1 MCLTINFQIT
11 VPKRKRGLIK
21 GSSCQ
26 QIWLEIL
33 FWIAESLMN
42 LQNSQDRYFEAG
54 NSIAIFD
61 IEW

>member
-21 GSSCQ
+21 GSSFQ

-42 LQNSQDRYFEAG
+42 LQNSQDQYFEAG